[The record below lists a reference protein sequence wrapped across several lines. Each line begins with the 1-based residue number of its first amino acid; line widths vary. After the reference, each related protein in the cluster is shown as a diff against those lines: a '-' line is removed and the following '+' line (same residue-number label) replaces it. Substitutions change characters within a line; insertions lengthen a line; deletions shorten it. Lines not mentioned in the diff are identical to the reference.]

1 MYIQNLNFK
10 FYINNGRSITT
21 MFWLGLHLETLEL
34 GYIQQYWSYK
44 VPKVCVCVGGGG
56 GSGAGVNNRAIESIL
71 DMMNSMV
78 QKVKNSEVF

>member
-21 MFWLGLHLETLEL
+21 MFWNWVTSNNTGH
-34 GYIQQYWSYK
+34 IKFQK
-44 VPKVCVCVGGGG
+44 CVWGGG

-78 QKVKNSEVF
+78 QKVTNSEVF